1 MEVKMNEIRIKRLF
15 LAGLIT
21 LVVFI
26 VAEFLVES
34 TFEML
39 IFERAVSEWYL
50 KMGIQHWGWVN
61 NLVNI
66 LIALLNTTML
76 MWLYAALRPMFGVG
90 VKTALITS
98 LFGFVFATA
107 FAINIAN
114 MTSGYYPWRIV
125 LLETGYLLIEL
136 PVSIIA
142 GAYVYE
148 RG

>member
-1 MEVKMNEIRIKRLF
+1 MNEIKVKRIF

-26 VAEFLVES
+26 VVEFLVES
-34 TFEML
+34 TFERL
-39 IFERAVSEWYL
+39 VFGHGVNEWYL
-50 KMGIQHWGWVN
+50 KLGIREWGWKN

-76 MWLYAALRPMFGVG
+76 IWLYAALRPMFGVG

-107 FAINIAN
+107 FAINMAN
-114 MTSGYYPWRIV
+114 ITQYPWRIA

-136 PVSIIA
+136 PVSIIV
-142 GAYVYE
+142 GATIYE